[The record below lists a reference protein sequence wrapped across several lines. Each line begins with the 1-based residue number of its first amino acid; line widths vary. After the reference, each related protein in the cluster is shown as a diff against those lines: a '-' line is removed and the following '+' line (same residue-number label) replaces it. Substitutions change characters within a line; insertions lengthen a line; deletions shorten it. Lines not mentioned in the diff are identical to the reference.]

1 MFGLELAQTISTAYP
16 QIATESSGV
25 SWGALIAILGAIPT
39 IGVGALGIFYNMLR
53 NVGGELKTT
62 IEKQNIQFTAMF
74 ERVNDKI
81 EKVEVDSRSSRKDLF
96 DSQMKLK
103 DQHADRLTKI
113 ETTIKLM
120 SMKTPIAGNPP
131 IGN

>member
-1 MFGLELAQTISTAYP
+1 MFGLELTQTISAAYP
-16 QIATESSGV
+16 QIATENSGV
-25 SWGALIAILGAIPT
+25 SWGALIAILGVIST

-96 DSQMKLK
+96 DSQMRLK

>member
-1 MFGLELAQTISTAYP
+1 
-16 QIATESSGV
+16 
-25 SWGALIAILGAIPT
+25 
-39 IGVGALGIFYNMLR
+39 
-53 NVGGELKTT
+53 
-62 IEKQNIQFTAMF
+62 MF